1 VASDNCRDPF
11 YAYGDLDM
19 VEVFREATRI
29 AHFDCQPGPA
39 AFGTWPA
46 AATRGPAAAMGLGAA
61 GTVTMGAP
69 ADLVLFRARSFT
81 ELLSRP
87 QMDRIVLRAG
97 AAIETTPPDY
107 RTLDHLFDPAIS
119 PRA

>member
-1 VASDNCRDPF
+1 
-11 YAYGDLDM
+11 
-19 VEVFREATRI
+19 
-29 AHFDCQPGPA
+29 
-39 AFGTWPA
+39 
-46 AATRGPAAAMGLGAA
+46 MGLGAA